1 MLLNKW
7 LNENTTSSSN
17 SSTENNIFENI
28 VNTTNT
34 STLDLCLCIHK
45 VYQMCEASPYS
56 KKLNYL
62 YGNKKNIFHG
72 DHNNDIGAV
81 IYTIA
86 IILMFSSVILMLM
99 FRSIKRSKETIEIE
113 NLLYTMRYREEFEYY
128 KRQKRRLQKAKNKVT
143 AWLNKNNDKM
153 WASSAHIIGSHSYG
167 DSCYDSRKDSKM
179 SSASFIPNIVISPTN
194 DELFPRNL
202 PRKSPSLSLIYN
214 FDPSFSTSLGSNYS
228 LSIQENVNTVD
239 DI

>member
-1 MLLNKW
+1 MLLNKL

-17 SSTENNIFENI
+17 SSSENDIFENI
-28 VNTTNT
+28 ANITNT

-45 VYQMCEASPYS
+45 VYQICEASPYS

-81 IYTIA
+81 IYTVA
-86 IILMFSSVILMLM
+86 IILMFSFVILMLM
-99 FRSIKRSKETIEIE
+99 FRSIKRSRETIEIE

-128 KRQKRRLQKAKNKVT
+128 KRHKRKLQKAKNKVT

-153 WASSAHIIGSHSYG
+153 WASSAHIIGSHSYV
-167 DSCYDSRKDSKM
+167 DSYDSRKDSKL
-179 SSASFIPNIVISPTN
+179 SSVSFIPSIVISPTK
-194 DELFPRNL
+194 DELFPKTL
-202 PRKSPSLSLIYN
+202 ARKSPSLSLIYN
-214 FDPSFSTSLGSNYS
+214 FDPSFSSTLGSNYS
-228 LSIQENVNTVD
+228 ISIHENVNPVN